1 MAPRTSRDAL
11 LEKRRKIEAQLKA
24 LDARDREQKRKDDTR
39 RKIIV
44 GSLVMDEAEADP
56 TMLAA
61 VRRLIEEKASNKDR
75 DVLADWL
82 AAAAAMPRE
91 EAAEAQ
97 APPIAAE
104 PKPSNGEAPQ
114 SSLILPGKVPGQGAD
129 KPLAK
134 PSIILRP

>member
-39 RKIIV
+39 RKIII
-44 GSLVMDEAEADP
+44 GSLIMDEAETDVA
-56 TMLAA
+56 MLAA
-61 VRRLIEEKASNKDR
+61 VRRLIEEKASDKDR
-75 DVLADWL
+75 DFVAEWL
-82 AAAAAMPRE
+82 AAAAAAPRE
-91 EAAEAQ
+91 EAAEARVS
-97 APPIAAE
+97 AE
-104 PKPSNGEAPQ
+104 PARPKPSNGEAPK
-114 SSLILPGKVPGQGAD
+114 SSLILPGQVKGPGAD

>member
-44 GSLVMDEAEADP
+44 GSLVMDEAETDP
-56 TMLAA
+56 AMLAA
-61 VRRLIEEKASNKDR
+61 VRRLIEEKAGDKDR
-75 DVLADWL
+75 DFLTEWL
-82 AAAAAMPRE
+82 AAAAAVPRE
-91 EAAEAQ
+91 EAVEAQ
-97 APPIAAE
+97 TPAGRKPP
-104 PKPSNGEAPQ
+104 NGEAPS